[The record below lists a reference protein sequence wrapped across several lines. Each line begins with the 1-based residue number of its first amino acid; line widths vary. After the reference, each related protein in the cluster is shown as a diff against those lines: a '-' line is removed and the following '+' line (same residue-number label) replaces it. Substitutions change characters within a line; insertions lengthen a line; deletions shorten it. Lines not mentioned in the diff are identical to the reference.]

1 MGESILSGRR
11 ELCWIGHFVKVMSDH
26 ERESGQNSGTSD
38 TGHCGN
44 TQEPLET
51 LEDALGRVFFSF

>member
-11 ELCWIGHFVKVMSDH
+11 ELCWMEDMRNCILDH